1 MIKIMT
7 EPTVTEQ
14 KEVNLAMPILNPT
27 FKDNFEILEISK
39 ELENRTDL
47 VVEDRNYGD
56 ILFLRRI
63 IFKDDNLYEQSK
75 EYFTVLEEFSQ
86 SNFSP
91 MDMIKIAQV
100 LTYNDEENSQNEL
113 CIFFEWGEPD
123 CIDLE
128 RLTNAQTL
136 KF

>member
-1 MIKIMT
+1 MT

-63 IFKDDNLYEQSK
+63 IFKDDNLVENIR
-75 EYFTVLEEFSQ
+75 EEKQ
-86 SNFSP
+86 
-91 MDMIKIAQV
+91 
-100 LTYNDEENSQNEL
+100 
-113 CIFFEWGEPD
+113 
-123 CIDLE
+123 
-128 RLTNAQTL
+128 
-136 KF
+136 